1 MITLINMQFQTD
13 IYKLIQILQAKQI
26 WNKNIKNKK
35 LLKIVK
41 KFKETQIIQE
51 IMILMNTKLRT
62 KQQKDKDIFKK
73 VKDTNIKIYKE
84 NND

>member
-13 IYKLIQILQAKQI
+13 IYKLIQIHQAKQI

-84 NND
+84 NDD

>member
-1 MITLINMQFQTD
+1 
-13 IYKLIQILQAKQI
+13 
-26 WNKNIKNKK
+26 
-35 LLKIVK
+35 
-41 KFKETQIIQE
+41 
-51 IMILMNTKLRT
+51 MILMNTKLRT